1 MIIGNKNIYFEVCR
15 PGTNTTIQ
23 DSGRNH
29 LYHLG
34 ITVSGAVDQKNFK
47 LSNLILNN
55 NINEGVIEFAFQGPL
70 LKLYNGKVAVCISG
84 EIIFDVIRNN
94 SSIEKGN
101 CYQIYY
107 LNHGDQID
115 IKSTK
120 NSLYG
125 YLAIKG
131 GFNLKKIWNSYSI
144 NTKAGI
150 GPNNGKKFSIGE
162 KIFIKNEFN
171 EVLRERQIGFENS
184 REKVIRVMKGTN
196 FDFFSEKS
204 KKIFFTESFKITNL
218 VDRMGIRLSGPELEN
233 IVNTNI
239 RSEGIIKGTIQV
251 PADGNPIIMLADHGT
266 IGGYPKIATV
276 ISADLDNIA
285 QLMPNSEVNFKEVNL
300 EEAEELYK
308 KYLNEIDKYAK
319 NLNEFN

>member
-1 MIIGNKNIYFEVCR
+1 MTIGNKNIYFEVCR

-23 DSGRNH
+23 DKGRNH

-47 LSNLILNN
+47 LSNLILKN

-70 LKLYNGKVAVCISG
+70 LKLHNGKVAVCITG
-84 EIIFDVIRNN
+84 DVIFDVIRNN
-94 SSIEKGN
+94 LNLEKGN
-101 CYQIYY
+101 CYQIYS

-115 IKSTK
+115 IKSTN

-125 YLAIKG
+125 YLATKD
-131 GFNLKKIWNSYSI
+131 GFNFKKNWNSCSI

-171 EVLRERQIGFENS
+171 DSLKVRQLRYKNS
-184 REKVIRVMKGTN
+184 REKIIRVIKGTN

-204 KKIFFTESFKITNL
+204 KKIFFTEPFKITNL
-218 VDRMGIRLSGPELEN
+218 VDRMGVRLSGPELEN
-233 IVNTNI
+233 LVNTNI
-239 RSEGIIKGTIQV
+239 KSEGIIKGTIQV

-276 ISADLDNIA
+276 ISADLDNLA
-285 QLMPNSEVNFKEVNL
+285 QLMPNSEVTFKEVNL

-308 KYLNEIDKYAK
+308 KYLNEIDKYAEI
-319 NLNEFN
+319 LNEFN